1 MSTRVDRYGVSD
13 YILKVNDGG
22 NITFDN
28 GGGTFTITGDLIVQG
43 DTTSIEVTE
52 LLIEEPLITL
62 NKNDADVD
70 LMGIEFGRFTDPGPL
85 PGKNGIR
92 ALFQYNEDAPTY
104 YGLGIDSTPLY
115 GAFEFKLADGTPIGL
130 HTISINSG
138 ESVTD
143 NPGASAANL
152 NLLYGQAEGSYVTI
166 GSPNYSESLWE
177 RDPIFT
183 NYIREGTNRDG
194 MVAPSNT
201 EAVVTTNTLIDYV
214 TSFNQYNYS
223 DRIQSG
229 LNSLTQV
236 IAYDDEDSEGNPIVP
251 AVTPR
256 VEVRVNGAGV
266 ATFYEVGVGS
276 FIEGISIIGDVLSTS
291 TIGSDLILRGN
302 GLGSVQV
309 DGWQNYTLQ
318 VDPSAPSEGVTV
330 YSKALGDGGT
340 GLYFVNEDGT
350 SDELVSRN
358 KALLYSIIF

>member
-13 YILKVNDGG
+13 YILKINDGG

-28 GGGTFTITGDLIVQG
+28 GGGTFVITGDLRVEG
-43 DTTSIEVTE
+43 ETTSIEVTE
-52 LLIEEPLITL
+52 LTIEDPFITL
-62 NKNDADVD
+62 NNTDADVD
-70 LMGIEFGRFTDPGPL
+70 LMGIEFGRSSDN
-85 PGKNGIR
+85 GKNGLR
-92 ALFQYNEDAPTY
+92 AQFNYNENLPTY
-104 YGLGIDSTPLY
+104 YGLGLDSRPGY
-115 GAFEFKLADGTPIGL
+115 GAFEFHLTDGTTLGL
-130 HTISINSG
+130 CVASINTG
-138 ESVTD
+138 EALVD
-143 NPGASAANL
+143 NPSASPANL
-152 NLLYGQAEGSYVTI
+152 PLLYGQAEGSYVTI

-183 NYIREGTNRDG
+183 NYILAGTNRDG

-214 TSFNQYNYS
+214 TSYNQYNYS

-236 IAYDDEDSEGNPIVP
+236 IAYDDEDSDGNLISP

-266 ATFYEVGVGS
+266 ATFYEVGTGS
-276 FIEGISIIGDVLSTS
+276 YIEGISMVGDVLSTS

-318 VDPSAPSEGVTV
+318 VDPSAPTEGVTV

>member
-13 YILKVNDGG
+13 YILKINDGG

-28 GGGTFTITGDLIVQG
+28 GSGGSFTITGDLNVLG
-43 DTTSIEVTE
+43 ETTTIEATE
-52 LLIEEPLITL
+52 LVIEDPIITL

-70 LMGIEFGRFTDPGPL
+70 LMGLEFGRSTNS
-85 PGKNGIR
+85 GKNGIR
-92 ALFQYNEDAPTY
+92 AQFTYNEDLPTY
-104 YGLGIDSTPLY
+104 YGLGVDSRPDY
-115 GAFEFKLADGTPIGL
+115 GAFELHLVDGTLTGL
-130 HTISINSG
+130 HVKSLNSG
-138 ESVTD
+138 ESLVD
-143 NPGASAANL
+143 NPSASASNL
-152 NLLYGQAEGSYVTI
+152 NLLYGQPAGSYVQI
-166 GSPNYSESLWE
+166 GSANYSESLWE
-177 RDPIFT
+177 RDPIFPQ
-183 NYIREGTNRDG
+183 YIAEGTNVDG
-194 MVAPSNT
+194 MVQPDST
-201 EAVVTTNTLIDYV
+201 EAVVTTQTLIDYV

-236 IAYDDEDSEGNPIVP
+236 ITYDDEDQDGNIISP

-266 ATFYEVGVGS
+266 ATFYEVGTGS
-276 FIEGISIIGDVLSTS
+276 FIEGISMIGDVLSTS

-318 VDPSAPSEGVTV
+318 LDPSTPTEGVTV

-350 SDELVSRN
+350 TDEFVSRN